1 MMATTLL
8 SIKGLTKRFGG
19 VTAVNNVS
27 FAVQPSSIH
36 GLIGPNGSG
45 KTTNFNVISG
55 VYRPDGG
62 QITFEGHPIS
72 GMPAHRIT
80 RLGIARTFQN
90 LRLFKTMSVL
100 ENVLVGLSGSPLG
113 RDTTFPWDPY
123 IRPWRERAA
132 ETNMRAEATALLAQF
147 QLTDLAYTPATSL
160 PYGQQRRVE
169 IARALAT
176 KPRLLLLDEPAAGLN
191 AEETREL
198 EETFTQLVAG
208 GLTILMIEHDM
219 RLVMGVCQWVTVLDQ
234 GKLIADGTPDMVRSN
249 ENVLAAY
256 LGKEE
261 D

>member
-1 MMATTLL
+1 MTTAALL
-8 SIKGLTKRFGG
+8 SIEGLTKRFGG
-19 VTAVNNVS
+19 VTAVDDVS
-27 FAVQPSSIH
+27 FTVRGGTMH

-45 KTTNFNVISG
+45 KTTNFNLISG
-55 VYRPDGG
+55 VYRPDRGH
-62 QITFEGHPIS
+62 ITFEGHTIS

-80 RLGIARTFQN
+80 RSGIARTFQN

-100 ENVLVGLSGSPLG
+100 ENVLVGLGGSPRG

-123 IRPWRERAA
+123 LRPWRERSA
-132 ETNMRAEATALLAQF
+132 ETNMRTEAMELLAQF
-147 QLTDLAYTPATSL
+147 QLTDLANVPATSL
-160 PYGQQRRVE
+160 PYGKQRRVE

-176 KPRLLLLDEPAAGLN
+176 RPRLLLLDEPAAGLN

-198 EETFTQLVAG
+198 EETLSRLVAD

-219 RLVMGVCQWVTVLDQ
+219 RLVMSVCQWVTVLDQ

-249 ENVLAAY
+249 EHVLAAY